1 MYKTL
6 EQINR
11 ISAACVCGRMEIDM
25 NTGQAKKVLSN
36 FHRLELGTFPTPL
49 HQMNNIRKK
58 TGAPFP
64 LYIKRDDLTGL
75 GAGGNKIR
83 NLEYLLGD
91 AVQRRADVV
100 IASGKCQSNLCS
112 LAVSACSKA
121 DLDCVMIHNDDKP
134 ERAEGNQLLNSLS
147 GADMR
152 FIGDMPDRERE
163 KYVEQFCRELEEQ
176 NRHPYVI
183 RNGASTA
190 LGSLGYVQAVV
201 ELCEQCAGRGIEI
214 KHLFVP
220 GGNGG
225 LAAGVIFGTALVEAP
240 FHVHVVTVEH
250 EKQELQEILC
260 GFIRDLQELTGS
272 LAGASFDDLY
282 TIHEEYRGEGWG
294 IPTPESVDWI
304 HDLARTEGIFVE
316 KVYTSKTL
324 YGMLDLI
331 QKGSIDGSACYLHS
345 GGFGALFSQFET
357 L

>member
-1 MYKTL
+1 MGVRRCLARSLTSL
-6 EQINR
+6 
-11 ISAACVCGRMEIDM
+11 
-25 NTGQAKKVLSN
+25 
-36 FHRLELGTFPTPL
+36 
-49 HQMNNIRKK
+49 
-58 TGAPFP
+58 APVSYTH
-64 LYIKRDDLTGL
+64 L
-75 GAGGNKIR
+75 
-83 NLEYLLGD
+83 
-91 AVQRRADVV
+91 VV

-121 DLDCVMIHNDDKP
+121 DLDCVIIHNDEKP

-240 FHVHVVTVEH
+240 FQDVYKRQGLYAYHGNYRVFCRISGSLHADCGHPVC
-250 EKQELQEILC
+250 LC
-260 GFIRDLQELTGS
+260 G
-272 LAGASFDDLY
+272 
-282 TIHEEYRGEGWG
+282 
-294 IPTPESVDWI
+294 PEN
-304 HDLARTEGIFVE
+304 
-316 KVYTSKTL
+316 
-324 YGMLDLI
+324 
-331 QKGSIDGSACYLHS
+331 
-345 GGFGALFSQFET
+345 
-357 L
+357 

>member
-1 MYKTL
+1 
-6 EQINR
+6 
-11 ISAACVCGRMEIDM
+11 
-25 NTGQAKKVLSN
+25 
-36 FHRLELGTFPTPL
+36 
-49 HQMNNIRKK
+49 
-58 TGAPFP
+58 
-64 LYIKRDDLTGL
+64 
-75 GAGGNKIR
+75 
-83 NLEYLLGD
+83 
-91 AVQRRADVV
+91 
-100 IASGKCQSNLCS
+100 
-112 LAVSACSKA
+112 
-121 DLDCVMIHNDDKP
+121 
-134 ERAEGNQLLNSLS
+134 
-147 GADMR
+147 
-152 FIGDMPDRERE
+152 MPDRERE

-183 RNGASTA
+183 RNRASTA

-250 EKQELQEILC
+250 ENRSRRKFLC

-304 HDLARTEGIFVE
+304 HDLARTEGHLCR
-316 KVYTSKTL
+316 KGL
-324 YGMLDLI
+324 YEQNALRHVGFDTKREALTEAPVISI
-331 QKGSIDGSACYLHS
+331 QADSAR
-345 GGFGALFSQFET
+345 FSASSET

>member
-1 MYKTL
+1 M
-6 EQINR
+6 
-11 ISAACVCGRMEIDM
+11 
-25 NTGQAKKVLSN
+25 
-36 FHRLELGTFPTPL
+36 
-49 HQMNNIRKK
+49 
-58 TGAPFP
+58 
-64 LYIKRDDLTGL
+64 
-75 GAGGNKIR
+75 
-83 NLEYLLGD
+83 
-91 AVQRRADVV
+91 QRRADVV

-121 DLDCVMIHNDDKP
+121 DLDCVIIHNDDKP

-250 EKQELQEILC
+250 ENRSCRKFYAALSGTCRSLPEVWQAHSLMIC
-260 GFIRDLQELTGS
+260 IRYMKNTEVKDGAYPPRNPWTG
-272 LAGASFDDLY
+272 Y
-282 TIHEEYRGEGWG
+282 TIW
-294 IPTPESVDWI
+294 PEQRAS
-304 HDLARTEGIFVE
+304 L
-316 KVYTSKTL
+316 
-324 YGMLDLI
+324 
-331 QKGSIDGSACYLHS
+331 
-345 GGFGALFSQFET
+345 
-357 L
+357 